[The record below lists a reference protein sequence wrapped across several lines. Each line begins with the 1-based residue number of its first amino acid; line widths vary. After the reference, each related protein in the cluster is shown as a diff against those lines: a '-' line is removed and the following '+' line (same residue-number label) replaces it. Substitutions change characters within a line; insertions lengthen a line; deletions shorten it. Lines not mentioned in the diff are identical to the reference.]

1 MRDQLCQHVPID
13 VVYTWVNGS
22 DPVFLDSLKHATE
35 KLHAETS
42 KIHDNPK
49 NYQHQKCYYK
59 DCATSHFL
67 TIPTLVDFTTLQ
79 IKTQNPQF
87 SNLVNIQSQNLICHH
102 ASQQNRTFLVMDSV
116 ESAKD
121 IDLTKEIKIGLKNKY
136 RATHAYW
143 TTDRFIPNTFAIPD
157 HLILTKL
164 PSSTTKEKLLYKLP
178 LELAVCNLICFL
190 RKCVRPYKS
199 LNELNFHLILII
211 PSLIYLQE
219 KAKSIWLYMEKSMAV
234 IELKDQS
241 AEKFAGDDIKVCLI

>member
-116 ESAKD
+116 ESAKA
-121 IDLTKEIKIGLKNKY
+121 IDLTKEIQIGLSNKY

-178 LELAVCNLICFL
+178 SELAVDTFSSYFFIN
-190 RKCVRPYKS
+190 RNQR
-199 LNELNFHLILII
+199 
-211 PSLIYLQE
+211 
-219 KAKSIWLYMEKSMAV
+219 
-234 IELKDQS
+234 
-241 AEKFAGDDIKVCLI
+241 